1 MAVFDAATIVAKKR
15 CLKLASERKRI
26 QANPSKS
33 KRRLKLAS
41 ESKRIQATLEICKQM
56 QANPSDA

>member
-15 CLKLASERKRI
+15 RLKLASERK
-26 QANPSKS
+26 Q
-33 KRRLKLAS
+33 
-41 ESKRIQATLEICKQM
+41 IQATLETCKQT

>member
-15 CLKLASERKRI
+15 CLKLASE
-26 QANPSKS
+26 S

-41 ESKRIQATLEICKQM
+41 ESKRIQATLEICKRT
-56 QANPSDA
+56 QAHPSDA